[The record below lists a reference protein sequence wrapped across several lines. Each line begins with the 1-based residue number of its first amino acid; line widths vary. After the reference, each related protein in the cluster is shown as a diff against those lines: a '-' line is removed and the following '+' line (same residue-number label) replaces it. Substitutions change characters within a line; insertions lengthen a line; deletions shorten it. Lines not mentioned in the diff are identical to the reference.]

1 MNDDRI
7 EQALRAL
14 AEQDS
19 ACGAP
24 SRVEFRLLEAVRR
37 RRRMKIAWRAGVAA
51 AVVIGIAVAGAHWAA
66 APGLRPSPT
75 VLAEFPVAVST
86 VSTPVPAP
94 AQTPKP
100 ATVRKR
106 TPRSI
111 PVQAPAKEILTEFF
125 PLMDA
130 PPPFER
136 GELVRVVLP
145 ASALRVVGLPVREEH
160 LADPVQA
167 DVLIGEEGMARAI
180 RFVSFEQ

>member
-1 MNDDRI
+1 MSDDRI

-19 ACGAP
+19 TCEAP
-24 SRVEFRLLEAVRR
+24 PRVEIRLLEAVRR
-37 RRRMKIAWRAGVAA
+37 RRRMKMAWRAGVAA
-51 AVVIGIAVAGAHWAA
+51 AVVIGIAAAGAHWAA
-66 APGLRPSPT
+66 APRLRPSPP
-75 VLAEFPVAVST
+75 LAELPVAV
-86 VSTPVPAP
+86 PAVPTSVIAQ
-94 AQTPKP
+94 AQTPRRVV
-100 ATVRKR
+100 ARRR
-106 TPRSI
+106 TPRSVA
-111 PVQAPAKEILTEFF
+111 VQAPAKEILTEFF

-145 ASALRVVGLPVREEH
+145 ASALRVVGLPVREGH

-180 RFVSFEQ
+180 RFVSFE